1 MLTFPKV
8 SFQSERARRRQQE
21 QQQQQQQQ
29 RKCPPRALL
38 PAARK
43 TSVSFWVLIEI
54 FESPLAR
61 QQSFLVWLAVRH
73 LCTPTQICRPMI
85 ECNASHACHISS
97 LTTKA
102 RTRVRTLSLRVRRM
116 AGRRFVSHTKPQ
128 RAVMRQ
134 ASRHQVT
141 RFAEAP
147 QCNAAHLLPANAH
160 SESAMHV
167 LPASGACQQVVSHS
181 GDPVA
186 CRGRDTKALR

>member
-1 MLTFPKV
+1 
-8 SFQSERARRRQQE
+8 
-21 QQQQQQQQ
+21 
-29 RKCPPRALL
+29 
-38 PAARK
+38 
-43 TSVSFWVLIEI
+43 
-54 FESPLAR
+54 
-61 QQSFLVWLAVRH
+61 
-73 LCTPTQICRPMI
+73 
-85 ECNASHACHISS
+85 
-97 LTTKA
+97 
-102 RTRVRTLSLRVRRM
+102 M
-116 AGRRFVSHTKPQ
+116 AGRRFVSHTKPE

-134 ASRHQVT
+134 VSRHQVT